1 MSLCPYC
8 KKVTLVDTN
17 PPRKTSA
24 VSEYLGFE
32 VVIILFTALF
42 TVKIE
47 NFVLG
52 VLLFV
57 GVIGLI
63 YAIFRKKD
71 KNIIY
76 RCTSCKNT
84 FDEQTVTDAQRT
96 F

>member
-1 MSLCPYC
+1 M
-8 KKVTLVDTN
+8 TLVDTN
-17 PPRKTSA
+17 PPCKTSA

-32 VVIILFTALF
+32 VVILFFTALF
-42 TVKIE
+42 TVKID

-52 VLLFV
+52 VLFFV

-71 KNIIY
+71 KNMIY

-84 FDEQTVTDAQRT
+84 FDEQTVMDAQRI